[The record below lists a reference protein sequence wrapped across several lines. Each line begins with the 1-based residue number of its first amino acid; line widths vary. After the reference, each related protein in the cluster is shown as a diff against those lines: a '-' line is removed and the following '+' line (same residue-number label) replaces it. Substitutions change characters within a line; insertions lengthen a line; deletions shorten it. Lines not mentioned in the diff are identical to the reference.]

1 MNDMVKKGID
11 RAKAQN
17 KGYVKFQVLGDV
29 ELTIVK
35 MELDLLESTY
45 EVLREYSPQDEVS
58 EELYVVLLDMHSIEQ
73 VTV

>member
-11 RAKAQN
+11 RAKEQN
-17 KGYVKFQVLGDV
+17 KGYVKYQVLGDV

-35 MELDLLESTY
+35 MELDLLEATY
-45 EVLREYSPQDEVS
+45 EVLREHAPQEEVFD
-58 EELYVVLLDMHSIEQ
+58 ELYIVLLDMHSIEQ